1 MQPSTI
7 RGTQRAA
14 RPKLTRVPLA
24 TAIYL
29 ALGAMPLAYAQSP
42 VPAEDAT
49 SQDGADAAAQPE
61 ADAAAQPDAA
71 AAAQDTAAEPQ
82 AQQRTLGSVTV
93 TAQKREENLQEVP
106 INIQVLGGDRLTE
119 LNVTD
124 FVSAV
129 QFLPSVSVS
138 SFGPG
143 FGQVYMRGVTNGGDG
158 NHSTSPP
165 SVGIYLDEQPI
176 TTIQGALD
184 VHFYDIERVEV
195 LAGPQGT
202 LFGAS
207 SQSGTIRI
215 ITNKPDPGGFSAAYG
230 LEGNYMDEGDA
241 GYVAEGYA
249 NLPIGESAAIRLVA
263 WNKRDGGY
271 IDNVFGERTFPTSG
285 ITINNADQA
294 EDDYNDV
301 TTTGARV
308 ALGIELGDNW
318 TITPAVMS
326 QRQETDGGFA
336 YDTTLGDLEV
346 THFYPDTAEDR
357 WTQAA
362 LTVEGKIG
370 NFDLVYAFANLN
382 RDVES
387 ETDYNDY
394 TFWYDTLYGY
404 GAYLVDDN
412 GDLIA
417 GSQYVQGRDVYR
429 KRSHELRLSSP
440 ADERF
445 RYTVGLFYQTS
456 FHDIQQ
462 RYKIDDLASDLSVTG
477 WPDTIWLTKQERD
490 DDDKAIFADA
500 SYDFSEAWTLSAGI
514 RFFESDNALKGFF
527 GYSDGYSPTGSGEA
541 SCIDE
546 TDFNGAPCLSFDKE
560 TNDDDHI
567 GRVNLQYRPTDNAML
582 YATWSEGYRPGGIN
596 RRGTLPPYLPDFLT
610 NYELGWKTSWADN
623 TVVFNGA
630 VFQADWDD
638 FQFSILG
645 PNGLTELRNANQAR
659 IRGVEADVSWAVTYN
674 FTLTGAMAYYDA
686 ELTENYC
693 GETEDDGTPVTDCG
707 PEELQAP
714 SGQQLPITPEFKGN
728 LIGRYNFDMGSLQS
742 YVQGALVYEAERTSD
757 LRTLERDILG
767 DLPSYTTF
775 DASFGFGKDNW
786 TVDLFLNNAFDERGQ
801 VSRFSQCR
809 EEVCGEQV
817 YVVPIRPRMFGVRW
831 TQTF

>member
-1 MQPSTI
+1 MQPSTT
-7 RGTQRAA
+7 RRTQRAA

-49 SQDGADAAAQPE
+49 TQDGADAAAQPAAD
-61 ADAAAQPDAA
+61 ADAASVAE
-71 AAAQDTAAEPQ
+71 AQDTAAAPAA
-82 AQQRTLGSVTV
+82 AQGEQRTLGAVTV

-106 INIQVLGGDRLTE
+106 ISIQVLGGDRLTE

-129 QFLPSVSVS
+129 QFLPSVSVT

-165 SVGIYLDEQPI
+165 SVGFYLDEQPI

-215 ITNKPDPGGFSAAYG
+215 ITNKPDITGFSASYG
-230 LEGNYMDEGDA
+230 LEGNYTDEGDP
-241 GYVAEGYA
+241 GYIAEGYA

-271 IDNVFGERTFPTSG
+271 IDNVFGERTMPTSG
-285 ITINNADQA
+285 ITIDNADQA

-318 TITPAVMS
+318 TITPSVMS
-326 QRQETDGGFA
+326 QRQETDGSFA
-336 YDTTLGDLEV
+336 YDTTVGDLAL
-346 THFYPDTAEDR
+346 THFYPDTSDDR

-387 ETDYNDY
+387 AADYNDY
-394 TFWYDTLYGY
+394 TFWYDTLYGS
-404 GAYLVDDN
+404 GANLVDDL

-417 GSQYVQGRDVYR
+417 GSQYTQSRNIFR

-440 ADERF
+440 AEDRF
-445 RYTVGLFYQTS
+445 RYTLGLFYQS
-456 FHDIQQ
+456 SSNDIQE
-462 RYKIDDLASDLSVTG
+462 RYLIDDLADSISVTG

-490 DDDKAIFADA
+490 DDDKAFFADA
-500 SYDFSEAWTLSAGI
+500 SFDFNEQWTLSAGI
-514 RFFESDNALKGFF
+514 RFFEADNALKGFF
-527 GYSDGYSPTGSGEA
+527 GYSDGYSGSTGEA
-541 SCIDE
+541 ACIDE

-560 TNDDDHI
+560 TNADDHI
-567 GRVNLQYRPTDNAML
+567 GRVNLQYRPSDTTML

-610 NYELGWKTSWADN
+610 NYEAGWKTTFADN

-630 VFQADWDD
+630 VFQEDWED

-645 PNGLTELRNANQAR
+645 PNGLTEIRNANQAR
-659 IRGVEADVSWAVTYN
+659 IRGIEADLSWAVTYD
-674 FTLTGAMAYYDA
+674 FLISGAAAYYDT
-686 ELTENYC
+686 ELTANYC
-693 GETEDDGTPVTDCG
+693 GETEPDGTPITDC
-707 PEELQAP
+707 PDDVLQAP
-714 SGQQLPITPEFKGN
+714 EGQQLPITPEFKAN
-728 LIGRYNFDMGSLQS
+728 VTGRYNFEMGSLQS
-742 YVQGALVYEAERTSD
+742 YVQGALVYVGSRTTD
-757 LRTLERDILG
+757 LRTVERDILG
-767 DLPSYTTF
+767 EMPSYTAF
-775 DASFGFGKDNW
+775 DASFGFGKNNW
-786 TVDLFLNNAFDERGQ
+786 TVDIFLNNAFDERGQ
-801 VSRFSQCR
+801 GSRFAQCR
-809 EEVCGEQV
+809 EPVCGEQV
-817 YVVPIRPRMFGVRW
+817 YVVPIRPRTFGVRW